1 MLETK
6 TRIEFLKGK
15 RLILRPILKK
25 DIPYLLRWINDE
37 DVTQYLATYLPMME
51 ADQEK
56 WLEALAKDKQTNLVF
71 MIVTTDGKPIGT
83 MGLHHINWQN
93 RVAIT
98 GALIGE
104 KEYWGKGYGTEAKM
118 LLLNYAFNTLNL
130 RKVCSSVFS
139 CNKRSYAYQVKC
151 GYVEEGRR
159 RRQFYKKGRYWDE
172 ILMAVFK
179 KDWLPL
185 WREYRKTHL
194 Q

>member
-1 MLETK
+1 MSETK
-6 TRIEFLKGK
+6 TGIEFLKGK
-15 RLILRPILKK
+15 RLILRPLLRQ

-51 ADQEK
+51 ADEER
-56 WLEALAKDKQTNLVF
+56 WLETLVKDKQTNLVF

-83 MGLHHINWQN
+83 MGLHHISWQN

-104 KEYWGKGYGTEAKM
+104 KEYWGKGYGTEAKI

-159 RRQFYKKGRYWDE
+159 RRQFYKKGRYWDK

-185 WREYRKTHL
+185 WRKYRKTHL
-194 Q
+194 